1 MPRVAIYGDEI
12 TVSHDCTTLTTCEGK
27 SGTVFA
33 DGKGVHCVTHKNA
46 SHLFSPPESSQ
57 SPCTNSHQTA
67 LAANGATVF
76 ADGKAFGRVGDSYA
90 CDSVIAANTNT
101 VYADG

>member
-1 MPRVAIYGDEI
+1 MPRVAIFDDPV
-12 TVSHDCTTLTTCEGK
+12 TVTHHCSTATTCEGK

-46 SHLFSPPESSQ
+46 SHLYTPSPGS
-57 SPCTNSHQTA
+57 TNACSISHSTA

-76 ADGKAFGRVGDSYA
+76 ADGKAIGRVGDSYA
-90 CDSVIAANTNT
+90 CESVIAPNTNT